1 MTAEFRSGELVC
13 VWGGGVAVE
22 GGGAYTGGSADDGTG
37 TLHVFYWSQDVR
49 RDKSNLVEAIATLP
63 PTLGGFQHL
72 QDE

>member
-1 MTAEFRSGELVC
+1 MTAEFRSGEFVC
-13 VWGGGVAVE
+13 VWGGG
-22 GGGAYTGGSADDGTG
+22 GAPYTGGSADDGTG